1 MIKWFIIIIKLQ
13 PTYKNLLDLVWLSRF
28 LFLGANFCQQ
38 VTVFK
43 TLGSYPR
50 IFTAAQWQWV
60 LIWFTSWKCIHIFA
74 GPTHGKPSQVVKGD
88 YIARSGYVLI
98 INNHPTPTASD
109 PFKSEK
115 TAFAEV
121 FGFTTREDINL
132 TTSDMLKALTDTAQ
146 RDFSNND
153 CFCCIIRS
161 TGSEHGICGTDDKPI
176 DIKTITSLFTSDKCP
191 SLDGKPKIFVLI
203 PKKFEYQS
211 PVFRGLLGY
220 TQLLSPEDIEARSML
235 RHLVISEKDFLV
247 WNRFG
252 QEGSFHH
259 HLYGSIFGT
268 DWLKYLS
275 RGMHLTEAIATA
287 TVGIIEP
294 SSLLSTLEKNVFFKR
309 NDSS

>member
-1 MIKWFIIIIKLQ
+1 ML
-13 PTYKNLLDLVWLSRF
+13 
-28 LFLGANFCQQ
+28 
-38 VTVFK
+38 K

-50 IFTAAQWQWV
+50 IFTAAQLQLI
-60 LIWFTSWKCIHIFA
+60 LIWFTLWKCIHIFA
-74 GPTHGKPSQVVKGD
+74 GLTHEKPSEVVKGY

-98 INNHPTPTASD
+98 INNYPTPTASD

-115 TAFAEV
+115 TAFAEG
-121 FGFTTREDINL
+121 FGFTTREDIYL

-161 TGSEHGICGTDDKPI
+161 TGTEHGICGIDDKPI

-203 PKKFEYQS
+203 PKKSEYQS
-211 PVFRGLLGY
+211 PVFLSWFGY
-220 TQLLSPEDIEARSML
+220 TQILPPVNIEARSML
-235 RHLVISEKDFLV
+235 QHLDISEKDFLV

-252 QEGSFHH
+252 QKPSSH
-259 HLYGSIFGT
+259 HLLYGYIIGT
-268 DWLKYLS
+268 DWLEYLS
-275 RGMHLTEAIATA
+275 RGMHLTEAIETA
-287 TVGIIEP
+287 TVAGIEEP
-294 SSLLSTLEKNVFFKR
+294 LSLLTTLEKNVFFKR